1 MKLELKKL
9 LISEKE
15 FQEIT
20 GISIEEINEITIY
33 QEKIALHKFRKT
45 TINFLSYFAAFLIGI
60 SLILALIIWLLSQ
73 IIEFVTKRELYD
85 FNFILRLSAYLSLPV
100 SLFISI
106 KLNYRKLAKL
116 NTKKKYFKHLTVL
129 FNEYKKHNQIV
140 RAIDVKEQLEAVE
153 EQTGSESQVKS
164 TLSKALVEMRED
176 LIKALKIEKILRE
189 NRTVVETNP
198 ELFKSSFDATNVQKI
213 IDRGSEYDRLI
224 NKALKIGSKLNKEM
238 KLMQNDNNG
247 ERQ

>member
-33 QEKIALHKFRKT
+33 QEKIVLHKVRKT
-45 TINFLSYFAAFLIGI
+45 TINFLSYFAAFSIGI
-60 SLILALIIWLLSQ
+60 SLILALIIWLSTQ
-73 IIEFVTKRELYD
+73 IIEFVTKRELSD

-116 NTKKKYFKHLTVL
+116 NTKKNYFKHLTVL

-140 RAIDVKEQLEAVE
+140 RAIDVKEQLEAV

-224 NKALKIGSKLNKEM
+224 NKTLKIGSKLNKEM

-247 ERQ
+247 DRQ

>member
-33 QEKIALHKFRKT
+33 QEKIVLHKFRKT

-60 SLILALIIWLLSQ
+60 SLILALIIWVLSQ
-73 IIEFVTKRELYD
+73 IVEFVMKRELYD
-85 FNFILRLSAYLSLPV
+85 FYFILRLSAYLSLPV

-116 NTKKKYFKHLTVL
+116 NTKKNYFKHLTVL

-153 EQTGSESQVKS
+153 QTGAESQVKS

-198 ELFKSSFDATNVQKI
+198 ELFKSSFDATNVQNI

-224 NKALKIGSKLNKEM
+224 NKTLKIGSKLNKEM

-247 ERQ
+247 DRQ